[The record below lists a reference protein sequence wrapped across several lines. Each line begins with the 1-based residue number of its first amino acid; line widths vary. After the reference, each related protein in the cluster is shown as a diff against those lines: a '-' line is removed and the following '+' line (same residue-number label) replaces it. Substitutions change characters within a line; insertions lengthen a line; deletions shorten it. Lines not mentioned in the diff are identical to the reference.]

1 MTELTLRIRSSKMR
15 SSSHRANDMPES
27 TERPGST
34 APINRRPYRDPVLR
48 VFGSVAAITATNS
61 MDGQLKDG
69 GPNNI
74 KT

>member
-1 MTELTLRIRSSKMR
+1 MR

-27 TERPGST
+27 TERPGSV
-34 APINRRPYRDPVLR
+34 APVSCLPYRDPVLR
-48 VFGSVAAITATNS
+48 VFGPLAAITATIS
-61 MDGQLKDG
+61 MDGAQMDG